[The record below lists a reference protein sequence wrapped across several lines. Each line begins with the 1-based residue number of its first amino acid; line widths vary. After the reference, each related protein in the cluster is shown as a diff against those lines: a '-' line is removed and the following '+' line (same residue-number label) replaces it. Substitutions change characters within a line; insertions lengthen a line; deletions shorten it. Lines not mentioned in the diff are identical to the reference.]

1 MRARYAHAQKGGAVL
16 ITCVILSAGLLVT
29 ALSIQAQT
37 SKDLYQVEGQIRID
51 QAAQLE
57 QAAQN
62 YAAALQAEKTQVS
75 NLLNQPG
82 YLDLNCYPRN
92 QQLPDPGRKI
102 RSFRPPNMRVVGN
115 LPIDIEVLFVAAPES
130 ACMTVG
136 VPGLGLLTLD
146 NTRQKY
152 QTIARIG
159 CKTGAGATQSDA
171 EVRENCITRTRYT
184 WIDR

>member
-1 MRARYAHAQKGGAVL
+1 MRARDLKQQGATVL

-37 SKDLYQVEGQIRID
+37 SKDLYQTEGQIRIE
-51 QAAQLE
+51 QALQLE

-62 YAAALQAEKTQVS
+62 YAAALQAEKTQIS
-75 NLLNQPG
+75 DLLGQAGFMDMSCLPMS
-82 YLDLNCYPRN
+82 
-92 QQLPDPGRKI
+92 QQLPDPSRSI
-102 RSFRPPNMRVVGN
+102 RSIRPPNMRVVGD
-115 LPIDIEVLFVAAPES
+115 LPIDIEIRFLAAPGS
-130 ACMTVG
+130 YCMTLG
-136 VPGLGLLTLD
+136 VPGLGVLNLD

-159 CKTGAGATQSDA
+159 CRTGGGATQTDE

>member
-1 MRARYAHAQKGGAVL
+1 MRAKHHQQQGAIVL

-37 SKDLYQVEGQIRID
+37 SKDLYQTEGQIRIE
-51 QAAQLE
+51 QALQLE

-75 NLLNQPG
+75 GLLGQAG
-82 YLDLNCYPRN
+82 FLDMECRPMA
-92 QQLPDPGRKI
+92 QQLPDPTRSI
-102 RSFRPPNMRVVGN
+102 RSIRPPNMRVVGN
-115 LPIDIEVLFVAAPES
+115 LPIDIEIKFLAAPGS
-130 ACMTVG
+130 TCMTLGVG
-136 VPGLGLLTLD
+136 GLGPLDLD

-159 CKTGAGATQSDA
+159 CKTGGGATQTDEEA
-171 EVRENCITRTRYT
+171 RENCITRTRYT